1 MTWFTRAL
9 RSSTGG
15 IALVALLVVGLD
27 QLTKQVVMRFVG
39 YGEEINVVP
48 GFFRLV
54 HWGNSGAAFSLFRNN
69 NTLLAAVAVIAL
81 VALYMGRHHF
91 NARTLL
97 GQLSLGLICGGILG
111 NLIDRV
117 LVGHVVD
124 FLYFHVHQRGGRELG
139 FPAFNVADSA
149 ICTGVA
155 LVFLNTWRTDREEK
169 KLAETASAAA
179 SASSTPKTVGESHT

>member
-1 MTWFTRAL
+1 MSWFTRAL

-15 IALVALLVVGLD
+15 IALVALLVVGFD

-39 YGEEINVVP
+39 YGEEINLLP

-54 HWGNSGAAFSLFRNN
+54 HWGNSGAAFSLFRDNN
-69 NTLLAAVAVIAL
+69 AVLAAVAVIAL
-81 VALYMGRHHF
+81 VALYLGRHHF

-111 NLIDRV
+111 NLIDRI

-124 FLYFHVHQRGGRELG
+124 FLYFYVHQRGGREIG

-155 LVFLNTWRTDREEK
+155 LVFLNTWR
-169 KLAETASAAA
+169 AERDGKAIAEAAAA
-179 SASSTPKTVGESHT
+179 SCPAPATSKTLTEPHP